1 MLTTPILIGC
11 VTILVMVL
19 LVIVVIGIH
28 QEPPAEELSE
38 QAPRLVAAS
47 VRRML
52 GLHVRKPY
60 SPTGTIQNDQAM
72 SMRKTPYASPVDKP
86 NLK

>member
-1 MLTTPILIGC
+1 MLTAPILVGC

-28 QEPPAEELSE
+28 QEPPAQELSE
-38 QAPRLVAAS
+38 QAPRLLAAAA
-47 VRRML
+47 RRML

-60 SPTGTIQNDQAM
+60 SPADSIQNDQAM
-72 SMRKTPYASPVDKP
+72 SMRKTPCTSPVDKP